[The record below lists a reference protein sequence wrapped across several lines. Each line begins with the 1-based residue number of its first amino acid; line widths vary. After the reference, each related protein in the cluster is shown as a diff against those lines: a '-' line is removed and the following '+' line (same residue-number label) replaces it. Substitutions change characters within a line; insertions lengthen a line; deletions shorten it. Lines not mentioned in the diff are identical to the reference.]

1 MKKQLKLRKITEIP
15 WNLQNDQNLLESLK
29 WQKYPQKPL
38 NDQNTPITTKM
49 TKKPLLLLL
58 LLLFVLNHTYQIEN
72 NKFEIKKTGPP
83 SSHQNICNRLK
94 TGYNYK

>member
-15 WNLQNDQNLLESLK
+15 LEPSK
-29 WQKYPQKPL
+29 WPKPL
-38 NDQNTPITTKM
+38 RISKM
-49 TKKPLLLLL
+49 TKIPLLLLL
-58 LLLFVLNHTYQIEN
+58 SILNHAYQIEN
-72 NKFEIKKTGPP
+72 NKFEILKTGPP